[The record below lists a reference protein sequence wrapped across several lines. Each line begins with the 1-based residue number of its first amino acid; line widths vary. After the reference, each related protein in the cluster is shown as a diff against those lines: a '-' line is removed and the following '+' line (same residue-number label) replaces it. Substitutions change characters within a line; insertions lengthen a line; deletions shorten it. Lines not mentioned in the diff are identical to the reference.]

1 MAELTTTDPW
11 ANLRRFTRARIALG
25 RVGGSLP
32 TQEILNFGY
41 AHALARD
48 AVHRPLDMAAL
59 ADELAQAGFATLN
72 GKSAAPDRATY
83 LLRPDLGR
91 ELAPDSIDALRAY
104 PEKGWDL
111 IAVVGDGLSS
121 MAVSRHA
128 KPLLERIRVALP
140 KTWRFG
146 PVVLA
151 SQARVALGDPI
162 GELLN
167 AKMVAVLIGERP
179 GLTSPDSLG
188 LYLTHAPKTGRQDS
202 ERNCISNIRPEG
214 LDYDAAA
221 RKAIWLANEAVRLG
235 LTGVGLKDCSDQG
248 VRAAHGLLSSP
259 V

>member
-11 ANLRRFTRARIALG
+11 ANLRRFTGARIALG
-25 RVGGSLP
+25 RAGDSLP
-32 TQEILNFGY
+32 TNEILNFGY

-72 GKSAAPDRATY
+72 VKSAAPDRATY

-91 ELAPDSIDALRAY
+91 ELAPDSIDTLRAY

-111 IAVVGDGLSS
+111 IAMVGDGLSS

-128 KPLLERIRVALP
+128 KPLLERMRDALP
-140 KTWRFG
+140 KTVRFG

-162 GELLN
+162 GELLE

-188 LYLTHAPKTGRQDS
+188 LYLTHTPRSGRQDS

-221 RKAIWLANEAVRLG
+221 RKAIWLANEAMRLG

-248 VRAAHGLLSSP
+248 VLAEPGLLAAFA
-259 V
+259 

>member
-25 RVGGSLP
+25 RAGDSLP
-32 TQEILNFGY
+32 TSEILNFGY

-48 AVHRPLDMAAL
+48 AVHRPLDLAAL

-72 GKSAAPDRATY
+72 VKSAAPDRSTY

-91 ELAPDSIDALRAY
+91 ELAPDSIDNLRVR
-104 PEKGWDL
+104 PDKGWDL
-111 IAVVGDGLSS
+111 VTVVGDGLSS

-128 KPLLERIRVALP
+128 KPLLERIRAALP
-140 KTWRFG
+140 KAWRFG

-162 GELLN
+162 GELLQ
-167 AKMVAVLIGERP
+167 AKMVVVLIGERP

-214 LDYDAAA
+214 LGYDAAA
-221 RKAIWLANEAVRLG
+221 RKAIWLASEAMRLG
-235 LTGVGLKDCSDQG
+235 LTGVGLKDCSDQSVLAEPG
-248 VRAAHGLLSSP
+248 FLAAFA
-259 V
+259 